1 MEYYIGYL
9 ICGLVILVAVILSIF
24 AQAKVNGTYNKYRNV
39 ASPLDMTGGQLA
51 EELAG
56 RYGVNITVGKCHGTL
71 SDHYNSRTKTLA
83 ISEGNFNSNSIAAHA
98 IVAHE
103 FGHALQDKQGYLA
116 LKVRQTII
124 RVNNFVSA
132 LLVPML
138 IIGLLLDLVFFLNAG
153 MIVIYAYIAVYGVS
167 VIASLVTLPV
177 EYNASAR
184 AKKVLTEIGCTISYE
199 EKRPV
204 DELLNAAAMT
214 YVASLLVSLGFL
226 LRAVFWLLTITQD
239 R

>member
-1 MEYYIGYL
+1 M
-9 ICGLVILVAVILSIF
+9 
-24 AQAKVNGTYNKYRNV
+24 
-39 ASPLDMTGGQLA
+39 
-51 EELAG
+51 
-56 RYGVNITVGKCHGTL
+56 
-71 SDHYNSRTKTLA
+71 
-83 ISEGNFNSNSIAAHA
+83 
-98 IVAHE
+98 
-103 FGHALQDKQGYLA
+103 
-116 LKVRQTII
+116 
-124 RVNNFVSA
+124 
-132 LLVPML
+132 LVPML

-184 AKKVLTEIGCTISYE
+184 AKKVLTEIGCTISD